1 MSTLDNINE
10 NIINKIDYIDKIN
23 DIIFYKY
30 KLNLFIFQY
39 DKENI
44 DINEFFYLIN
54 DLGKIYNFN
63 NTININH
70 LKNDYKTFFK
80 YLHILIKK
88 YLKYLKIKNIY
99 ESQSILFLTEYY
111 SITQQKDDYLNNNYN
126 NNIYNDNIFL
136 LSNNNSLNTILD
148 TSDLLELKN
157 IYYQN
162 YYQYK
167 YFKLPIKKHLTNNNH
182 NKLSKVIYN
191 KFNMFILSEDI
202 YGIFDNYL
210 EYLSNFINIY
220 KETIYTILN
229 NIDNSISIDLNY
241 DKLYK
246 KMINYINLYNKSKLI
261 YNIDEINYD
270 ICTCGNK
277 MIIQAN
283 TSELLCIKCGEIHTL
298 IGSVFEDSQ
307 FYNQEGNRYKHGSYD
322 PNRHCKFWID
332 RIQAKENTVIED
344 SVIEKIK
351 NCIKK
356 DKIENIK
363 NISIEQFRLY
373 LKQTNLSK
381 LNDHIPLIKKI
392 ITGYIPPQLNHNE
405 LHLLF
410 NYFDKA
416 TKTYEIIK
424 PKEKSN
430 SLYYPFLIYKII
442 DLIIDDNNKKRE
454 LLACIH
460 LQSYETLIDNDK
472 IWFQICKHNDNFV
485 YKPTDKLNI
494 Y

>member
-10 NIINKIDYIDKIN
+10 NIVNKIEYIDKIN
-23 DIIFYKY
+23 EIIFYKY
-30 KLNLFIFQY
+30 KLHTFILDYSNYNLY
-39 DKENI
+39 SND
-44 DINEFFYLIN
+44 FFYLIN
-54 DLGKIYNFN
+54 DLNKLYIN
-63 NTININH
+63 NHDTLDFTH
-70 LKNDYKTFFK
+70 LKLEYKVFFK
-80 YLHILIKK
+80 NLDILIKK
-88 YLKYLKIKNIY
+88 YLKYSKIKNIY

-111 SITQQKDDYLNNNYN
+111 SISQQKEDYLNNNYS
-126 NNIYNDNIFL
+126 NNIYNDNLFLLSKKDNSNSL
-136 LSNNNSLNTILD
+136 LSNNE
-148 TSDLLELKN
+148 LLELKN

-167 YFKLPIKKHLTNNNH
+167 YFKLPVKKKNINSNH
-182 NKLSKVIYN
+182 TKLSKTIYN
-191 KFNMFILSEDI
+191 NFNMFILSEDI
-202 YGIFDNYL
+202 YGILDNYL
-210 EYLSNFINIY
+210 DYVFNFINIY
-220 KETIYTILN
+220 KDMLYEILN
-229 NIDNSISIDLNY
+229 KIEQNRILESNY

-246 KMINYINLYNKSKLI
+246 KIINYINLYNKSKLI

-277 MIIQAN
+277 MIIQGN

-332 RIQAKENTVIED
+332 RIQAKENTIIED
-344 SVIEKIK
+344 SIIEKIK
-351 NCIKK
+351 NCIRK

-392 ITGYIPPQLNHNE
+392 ITGYIPPQLTHNE

-416 TKTYEIIK
+416 TKTYDIIK
-424 PKEKSN
+424 PQEKSN
-430 SLYYPFLIYKII
+430 SLYYPFLIFSIWTSRKDMPIMQK
-442 DLIIDDNNKKRE
+442 LKLPTTMMKT
-454 LLACIH
+454 IH
-460 LQSYETLIDNDK
+460 SSL
-472 IWFQICKHNDNFV
+472 
-485 YKPTDKLNI
+485 
-494 Y
+494 